1 MNRDV
6 ALKIAPGMRIELRSV
21 EWLVKR
27 TRTTGMKLH
36 LIDAI
41 GLSDIVHDQ
50 EMSFILEYERE
61 GTVKILDP
69 ADVTLV
75 PDPSPRY
82 VQTLLYIESLLRTAS
97 PPGAELS
104 IGPRA
109 AIDPMSYQLE
119 PARKA
124 LQASRPRILIA
135 DDVGLGKTIEAGI
148 LVSELIAR
156 GRGKRIL
163 VVTTKAML
171 TQFQKEFWVRFSIG
185 LTRLDSLVLQRI
197 KERLPERQ
205 NPFHYFDRA
214 IVSIDT
220 LKNNKRFGTALAEA
234 DWNIIV
240 IDEAQNVA
248 ERRHG
253 AGISQRARL
262 AQTLRN
268 RSDAL
273 LLLSATPH
281 DGSYR
286 SFASLMRML
295 SPLAITD
302 QDHYGPEDIKGL
314 FVRRF
319 RHDAEVQKDLKEVIP
334 ERQTQRLQIQATA
347 KEECAFAILAGLTLK
362 ADQTVRKSARLFRIV
377 LEKALFSSPAA
388 CLETLTRRIQRQR
401 QQQENKTVSAEV
413 AHDIAQLQAL
423 QTAVEA
429 IGKEDF
435 SRYQL
440 LLTHLRQQGWNGQ
453 DSQDRLVLFT
463 ERIPTL
469 QWLTQHLAQDL
480 GLSPE
485 QVITMS
491 GDMSDVDLN
500 DAKEQFGQGASP
512 VRLLV
517 ASDIAAEGLNLH
529 FQCFRLVHFDL
540 PWSLMTFQQRNGR
553 IDRYGQT
560 RQPRVVYLY
569 TRCRE
574 TRIHNDLRIV
584 QLLSEKEEQVQR
596 NIGDTGIL
604 LGTHDPDEQEE
615 IVAQQIRQTVDSAVW
630 EAELEARSRQKTPE
644 AGYSALD
651 YLLRTSAAMGSQG
664 HGAQTADMDRRDS
677 TGTIFESFFDYAV
690 EALRQID
697 QRRAVG
703 LRVHETDR
711 IIELESPTAL
721 KDPVLGEPRWMPREA
736 LQAGLIKLTD
746 RQDLMQTS
754 VQRALAADSRWPDTQ
769 FLWEVHPFAEWLGEQ
784 MNRMF
789 QGKEVPVA
797 RVQGQFQADESLF
810 LCFGRIPNQEGSTL
824 LDSWIGVHFRESS
837 FLGYMDIDEV
847 LQKAELRPHRHVNA
861 GADSADDLQPLVA
874 DAVARA
880 QTRFHA
886 QVQRL
891 TDAIDTQALEEDE
904 KLTQLCERHHARI
917 ERKYAQRKGIEQV
930 NRAERQKERD
940 AVKRWRDEFW
950 DWYERMRRTD
960 EKLHPYC
967 RLVAVLRGS
976 QDSQRSAR

>member
-1 MNRDV
+1 MNSEV

-27 TRTTGMKLH
+27 TLTTGMKLH
-36 LIDAI
+36 LVEAI
-41 GLSDIVHDQ
+41 GLSEIVRDQ
-50 EMSFILEYERE
+50 EMSFILEYETE
-61 GTVKILDP
+61 GTVKIIDP

-75 PDPSPRY
+75 PDASPRY
-82 VQTLLYIESLLRTAS
+82 VQTLLYIESLLRTAA
-97 PPGAELS
+97 PKGAIPS

-109 AIDPMSYQLE
+109 AIDPMPYQQV
-119 PARKA
+119 PARVA
-124 LQASRPRILIA
+124 LQAPRPRILIA

-197 KERLPERQ
+197 KERLPEHH
-205 NPFHYFDRA
+205 NPFHYFDRT

-220 LKNNKRFGTALAEA
+220 LKNNKRFGAALENA
-234 DWNIIV
+234 DWDIIV

-253 AGISQRARL
+253 SGISQRARL

-281 DGSYR
+281 DGSFR

-302 QDHYGPEDIKGL
+302 QDNYGPEDIKGL

-319 RHDAEVQKDLKEVIP
+319 RHDEEVQRDLKEVIP
-334 ERQTQRLQIQATA
+334 ERQTQRLQIQATDR
-347 KEECAFAILAGLTLK
+347 EERAFEILAGLSLK
-362 ADQTVRKSARLFRIV
+362 ADLTVRKSSRLFRIV

-388 CLETLTRRIQRQR
+388 CLETLKRRIQRHRDQL
-401 QQQENKTVSAEV
+401 EDETESTDI
-413 AHDIAQLQAL
+413 AHDIVQLTTL
-423 QTAVEA
+423 QKAVEA
-429 IGKEDF
+429 VDSEAF

-440 LLTHLRQQGWNGQ
+440 LLSHLRTQGWNGQ
-453 DSQDRLVLFT
+453 DSEDRLVVFT

-469 QWLTQHLAQDL
+469 NWLEEHLAQDL
-480 GLSPE
+480 GLQPA
-485 QVITMS
+485 QVTTMS

-500 DAKEQFGQGASP
+500 EAKEQFGQGDSE
-512 VRLLV
+512 VRLLI

-560 RQPRVVYLY
+560 RQPLVVYLY
-569 TRCRE
+569 TKCRE

-584 QLLSEKEEQVQR
+584 ELLSEKEEQVQR

-604 LGTHDPDEQEE
+604 LGTSDQDEQEE
-615 IVAQQIRQTVDSAVW
+615 IVADRIQRALDSNAW
-630 EAELEARSRQKTPE
+630 EEELEARMQPE
-644 AGYSALD
+644 SPESSYNALD
-651 YLLRTSAAMGSQG
+651 YLLRASASMGSRVGSAPPEDVGQ
-664 HGAQTADMDRRDS
+664 R
-677 TGTIFESFFDYAV
+677 TGNNTIFDSFFHYAI

-697 QRRAVG
+697 KRRTIG
-703 LRVHETDR
+703 LRVHEQDR
-711 IIELESPTAL
+711 IIEMDSPAAL

-736 LQAGLIKLTD
+736 LQEGLIKLTD
-746 RQDLMQTS
+746 KRDLIQKS
-754 VQRALAADSRWPDTQ
+754 VQRALAADRRWPDTQ
-769 FLWEVHPFAEWLGEQ
+769 FLWEVHPFADWLGEQ
-784 MNRMF
+784 MNQLFNR
-789 QGKEVPVA
+789 KEVPVA
-797 RVQGQFQADESLF
+797 QLQGQLSADESIY

-824 LDSWIGVHFRESS
+824 LDSWIGVLFKGKEFQRHME
-837 FLGYMDIDEV
+837 IEEV
-847 LQKAELRPHRHVNA
+847 LKATELRPNQHVNA
-861 GADSADDLQPLVA
+861 GEDQIGDLQALVGK
-874 DAVARA
+874 AVELA
-880 QTRFHA
+880 QSRFHA
-886 QVQRL
+886 QVEDL
-891 TDAIDTQALEEDE
+891 VNAVDSQALAEAVNLDR
-904 KLTQLCERHHARI
+904 LCERHQDRI
-917 ERKYAQRKGIEQV
+917 ERKYAQRKGIQQV
-930 NRAERQKERD
+930 NNAERQKELD
-940 AVKRWRDEFW
+940 TVASWLGEFW
-950 DWYERMRRTD
+950 DWYKRMRSTD
-960 EKLHPYC
+960 EKIHPHC

-976 QDSQRSAR
+976 

>member
-1 MNRDV
+1 MNSEV
-6 ALKIAPGMRIELRSV
+6 ARKVAPGMRIELRSV

-27 TRTTGMKLH
+27 TLTTGMKLH
-36 LIDAI
+36 LVEAI
-41 GLSDIVHDQ
+41 GLSEIVRDQ
-50 EMSFILEYERE
+50 EMSFILEYETE
-61 GTVKILDP
+61 GTVEIMDP

-82 VQTLLYIESLLRTAS
+82 VQTLLYIESLLRTAA
-97 PPGAELS
+97 PKGANLS

-109 AIDPMSYQLE
+109 AIDPMPYQLE
-119 PARKA
+119 PARVA
-124 LQASRPRILIA
+124 LQAPRPRILIA

-197 KERLPERQ
+197 KERLPERH
-205 NPFHYFDRA
+205 NPFHYFDRT

-220 LKNNKRFGTALAEA
+220 LKNNKRFGAALERA
-234 DWNIIV
+234 DWDIIV

-253 AGISQRARL
+253 SGISQRARL

-302 QDHYGPEDIKGL
+302 QDNYGPEDIKGL

-319 RHDAEVQKDLKEVIP
+319 RHDEEVQRDLKEVIP
-334 ERQTQRLQIQATA
+334 ERQTRRLPIQATER
-347 KEECAFAILAGLTLK
+347 EERTFEILAGLSLK
-362 ADQTVRKSARLFRIV
+362 ADLTVRKSSRLFRIV

-388 CLETLTRRIQRQR
+388 CVETLKRRIQRHRNQF
-401 QQQENKTVSAEV
+401 EEESDSIDI
-413 AHDIAQLQAL
+413 AHDIEQLTAL
-423 QTAVEA
+423 QEAVEA
-429 IGKEDF
+429 INSEAF

-440 LLTHLRQQGWNGQ
+440 LLSHLRKEGWNGQ
-453 DSQDRLVLFT
+453 DSADRLVVFT

-469 QWLTQHLAQDL
+469 HWLEEHLARDL
-480 GLSPE
+480 GLQPA
-485 QVITMS
+485 QVTTMS

-500 DAKEQFGQGASP
+500 EAKEQFGQGDSK
-512 VRLLV
+512 VRLLI

-560 RQPRVVYLY
+560 RQPLVVYLY

-584 QLLSEKEEQVQR
+584 ELLSEKEEQVQR

-604 LGTHDPDEQEE
+604 LGTSDRDEQEE
-615 IVAQQIRQTVDSAVW
+615 IVAEIIEKSLDSNVVEKDLDAKVQS
-630 EAELEARSRQKTPE
+630 EPTE

-651 YLLRTSAAMGSQG
+651 YLLRVSASKGSTVGGMLAEEMGQSVEN
-664 HGAQTADMDRRDS
+664 D
-677 TGTIFESFFDYAV
+677 TIFNSFFDYAA

-697 QRRAVG
+697 KQRALG
-703 LRVHETDR
+703 LRVHEQDR
-711 IIELESPTAL
+711 IIEMDSPAAL

-736 LQAGLIKLTD
+736 LQGGLIKLTD
-746 RQDLMQTS
+746 KQDLIQKS
-754 VQRALAADSRWPDTQ
+754 VQRALAADGRWPDTQ
-769 FLWEVHPFAEWLGEQ
+769 FLWEVHPFADWLGEQ
-784 MNRMF
+784 MNRLF
-789 QGKEVPVA
+789 NRKEVPVA
-797 RVQGQFQADESLF
+797 QLQGQLSGEESIF
-810 LCFGRIPNQEGSTL
+810 LCFGRIPNQAGSTL
-824 LDSWIGVHFRESS
+824 LDSWIGVLFRGQE
-837 FLGYMDIDEV
+837 FQRHMEIDEV
-847 LQKAELRPHRHVNA
+847 LKVTELRSNQHVNV
-861 GADSADDLQPLVA
+861 GEDQTGDLMQLVEQ
-874 DAVARA
+874 AVDLA
-880 QTRFHA
+880 QSRFHA
-886 QVQRL
+886 QVENLISAVDGQML
-891 TDAIDTQALEEDE
+891 VEAEHLD
-904 KLTQLCERHHARI
+904 QLCDRHQVRI
-917 ERKYAQRKGIEQV
+917 ELKYAQRKGIQQV
-930 NRAERQKERD
+930 IEAERQSELD
-940 AVKRWRDEFW
+940 TVAQWRDEFW

-960 EKLHPYC
+960 EQIHPHC

-976 QDSQRSAR
+976 